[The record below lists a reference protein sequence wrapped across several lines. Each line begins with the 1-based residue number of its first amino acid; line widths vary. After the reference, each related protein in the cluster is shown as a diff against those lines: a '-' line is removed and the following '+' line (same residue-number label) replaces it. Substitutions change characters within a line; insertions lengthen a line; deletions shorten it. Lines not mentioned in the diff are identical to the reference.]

1 MVGPLVCVAA
11 AALCSGTA
19 IVLQAVAARRLPADV
34 GLGPHMVRRLATDPT
49 YLVAMALV
57 AAGFA
62 LAAVALRS
70 LPLFVVQAGRA
81 SSLGVAAVLSVLV
94 LGARLR
100 ALEWAGLAA
109 TAAGLVLLALSVSV
123 SPATTDD
130 ATTVAV
136 VVATVVLVGA
146 GVVTGLGRA
155 TRRRGLLL
163 ACLAGGAFS
172 VLALAARTLP
182 GSGLHAL
189 VVDPAAW
196 CAGVAGVT
204 GLGLSALA
212 LRRAPVV
219 VVTALM
225 VGVETVA
232 SAVVGVLLAGDRAQS
247 GQEWLALVAFTLVVT
262 GAVVVA
268 RAGTPDAHAHDAT
281 ADPGDAR
288 APGETAQARPH

>member
-1 MVGPLVCVAA
+1 VLGPLVCVAA

-19 IVLQAVAARRLPADV
+19 IVLQAVAARRLPSDV
-34 GLGPHMVRRLATDPT
+34 GLGTVMVRRLAVDPV
-49 YLVAMALV
+49 YLVAMVLV
-57 AAGFA
+57 ASGFG

-100 ALEWAGLAA
+100 PLEWAGLAV
-109 TAAGLVLLALSVSV
+109 TAAGLVALALSVDV
-123 SPATTDD
+123 APAVPDGATTP
-130 ATTVAV
+130 AVMVA
-136 VVATVVLVGA
+136 AVVLVAA
-146 GVVTGLGRA
+146 GIVAGLGRA
-155 TRRRGLLL
+155 TTGRGLLL
-163 ACLAGGAFS
+163 ACLAGASFS

-182 GSGLHAL
+182 GLGLPDVL
-189 VVDPAAW
+189 TEPAAW
-196 CAGVAGVT
+196 CAGVAGLT

-232 SAVVGVLLAGDRAQS
+232 SAVVGLVLAGDRALP
-247 GQEWLALVAFTLVVT
+247 GREWLALVAFTLVVA
-262 GAVVVA
+262 GVVVVA
-268 RAGTPDAHAHDAT
+268 RAGTPDAHRHDAAT
-281 ADPGDAR
+281 GA
-288 APGETAQARPH
+288 APGETAPAHPH

>member
-1 MVGPLVCVAA
+1 VCVAA

-19 IVLQAVAARRLPADV
+19 IVLQAVAARRLPSDV
-34 GLGPHMVRRLATDPT
+34 GLGPQMVRRLAVDPV
-49 YLVAMALV
+49 YLVAMVLV
-57 AAGFA
+57 ASGFV

-109 TAAGLVLLALSVSV
+109 TAVGLVALALSVDV
-123 SPATTDD
+123 SPATTDGS
-130 ATTVAV
+130 TTLPV

-146 GVVTGLGRA
+146 GVATGLGRA
-155 TRRRGLLL
+155 SKGRGLLL
-163 ACLAGGAFS
+163 ACLAGASFS

-182 GSGLHAL
+182 ELSPQN
-189 VVDPAAW
+189 VVTEPAAW

-232 SAVVGVLLAGDRAQS
+232 SAVVGLVLAGDRAQA
-247 GQEWLALVAFTLVVT
+247 GREWLALVAFTLVVA
-262 GAVVVA
+262 GVVVVA
-268 RAGTPDAHAHDAT
+268 RAGTPEAHVHDA
-281 ADPGDAR
+281 AVDPRDAP
-288 APGETAQARPH
+288 APGGTAQAHPH